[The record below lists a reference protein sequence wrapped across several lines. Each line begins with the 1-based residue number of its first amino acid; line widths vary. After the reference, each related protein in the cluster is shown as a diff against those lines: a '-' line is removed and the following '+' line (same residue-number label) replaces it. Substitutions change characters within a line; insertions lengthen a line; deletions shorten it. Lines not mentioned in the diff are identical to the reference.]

1 MRKFNLLFVLLFGFL
16 FFVFGCACMG
26 EETVSKQEALDV
38 LKSVKY
44 EENVK
49 VTTTTKT
56 IVNNEEATS
65 IQTDYYYKDKYYH
78 VSESEQLSTKTW
90 YGYIEDVLY
99 AFYYTKNSE
108 NVETK
113 TSSRIEFSQL
123 EDIKKQPSNIIT
135 TLIKDDGSLVE
146 GFDLTATKIGQ
157 KYTIQISKNS
167 QEESDI
173 YTIIIL
179 DQRVTQIEKNT
190 GAQSDSITTIYTYE
204 YDINDFELP
213 SLNDYPLNVNN

>member
-16 FFVFGCACMG
+16 FFVFGCACMD

-49 VTTTTKT
+49 VTTTTKK
-56 IVNNEEATS
+56 IVNNEDATS

-146 GFDLTATKIGQ
+146 GYDLTATKIGQ